1 MESIIVIVH
10 VVVAIA
16 IVGLVLLQQG
26 KGADAGASFGSGAS
40 QTVFGSSGSGNF
52 LVRATAVCATIFFVT
67 SLSLSLVA
75 KNQTGFG
82 STSGMPVVNPE
93 LLETLSTSE
102 QSDLPQLD
110 DEMAVAEDSQADV
123 PTLPTGDEL

>member
-1 MESIIVIVH
+1 
-10 VVVAIA
+10 
-16 IVGLVLLQQG
+16 
-26 KGADAGASFGSGAS
+26 
-40 QTVFGSSGSGNF
+40 
-52 LVRATAVCATIFFVT
+52 
-67 SLSLSLVA
+67 VA

-110 DEMAVAEDSQADV
+110 DEMPVAEDSQADV